1 MGISLLLCGER
12 NNHRMAPRDL
22 PWSLGN
28 KLQQERQPMASTSH
42 QVSRHWQHSPLAS
55 CKGSVWAWKTILMLT
70 KTSPLCPPYKET
82 TSFSCPAHS
91 TINDG
96 SRQCEAEKKREGGWK
111 KDMHL
116 IFNHQLGSETYG
128 QYIF

>member
-82 TSFSCPAHS
+82 EY
-91 TINDG
+91 NK
-96 SRQCEAEKKREGGWK
+96 SR
-111 KDMHL
+111 MHP
-116 IFNHQLGSETYG
+116 ETYP
-128 QYIF
+128 YILIHEIMRNWGPRAPLTLYLQLQLASHMSFDYM